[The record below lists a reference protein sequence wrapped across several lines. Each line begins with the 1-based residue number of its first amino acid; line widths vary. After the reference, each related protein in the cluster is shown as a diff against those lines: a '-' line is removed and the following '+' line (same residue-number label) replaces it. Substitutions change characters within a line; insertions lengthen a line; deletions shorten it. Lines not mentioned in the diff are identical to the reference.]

1 MSNDVKND
9 LLVLEDYWIE
19 KLGTAFPLG
28 LNDKKKGTGNISQDR
43 KVNYFS
49 GQITRYKRGR
59 GSRKKKRKSK
69 KSMATIQSDICRL
82 KDCLISSDHSL
93 YKTLKSY
100 SLPDL
105 DTLYSMS
112 QNNSGLIYNVCS
124 SFCSTF
130 SPKHQ
135 ENNSSKS
142 SKREFIV
149 IPFDC
154 KFIDNLHLKSIFS
167 DTSIIDLLPNLIKTF
182 APLQIF
188 YKYNDPISLPICNYA
203 SFLKNLTISDVK
215 SILDNPCD
223 CASSPFNY
231 APHGHIVTGNL
242 DIVDNVELREVLS
255 YGCKYRIPVSKS
267 PDVIYMSINEA
278 VNNFIKSK
286 SRKYSQKETA
296 FDNWKEK
303 VLSVISN
310 RITFYEKK
318 YPEIFDTK
326 DNILEKDDVKRYLK
340 TLKSKYI
347 ICSIDKASC
356 NFSFICKKFYIQTLV
371 KELGFNNIT
380 LDCIGN
386 DTYKPCSEDESFH
399 VNQISETLL
408 ERFNIVVEDNNLRLA
423 RIFWNPKLH
432 KNPYKARFI
441 AGARFCVTKQLNVQV
456 NSCLKLLRGYFKKY
470 CDAIFNNSGIN
481 MFWSI
486 DSSNEFLDTIK
497 NTDVYNIQVY
507 DFTTLYTR
515 LDLIEVE
522 TMINEVIDLIFSDRN
537 KYICISKRDNDTCFF
552 SNKTYDS
559 HINFSREDLKEA
571 VKIIIYNTY
580 VVFAGIVFI
589 QTKGIPM
596 GGNSSSPIA
605 DLTVGKKEFNYMK
618 KLLKEKKLGLA
629 KLLSNNKRYVDDLAT
644 INYLYFHNI
653 IKDIYPQS
661 LEMERAGDNNKQIN
675 YLDLNINIT
684 NEGLAISV
692 YNKTDDFNFHVVSLT
707 FPHSNIPLEV
717 GYNVFFSQV
726 LRYGNVCTSL
736 DIFNSHL
743 HKIYTILIDR
753 GYDRLILIKNIRRC
767 LRKYNTVFRKF
778 GITDDCIVIDN
789 LP

>member
-1 MSNDVKND
+1 M
-9 LLVLEDYWIE
+9 LLGYHNGFI
-19 KLGTAFPLG
+19 KLL
-28 LNDKKKGTGNISQDR
+28 LNNG
-43 KVNYFS
+43 
-49 GQITRYKRGR
+49 
-59 GSRKKKRKSK
+59 
-69 KSMATIQSDICRL
+69 
-82 KDCLISSDHSL
+82 
-93 YKTLKSY
+93 
-100 SLPDL
+100 
-105 DTLYSMS
+105 
-112 QNNSGLIYNVCS
+112 
-124 SFCSTF
+124 
-130 SPKHQ
+130 
-135 ENNSSKS
+135 
-142 SKREFIV
+142 
-149 IPFDC
+149 
-154 KFIDNLHLKSIFS
+154 
-167 DTSIIDLLPNLIKTF
+167 
-182 APLQIF
+182 
-188 YKYNDPISLPICNYA
+188 
-203 SFLKNLTISDVK
+203 
-215 SILDNPCD
+215 
-223 CASSPFNY
+223 
-231 APHGHIVTGNL
+231 
-242 DIVDNVELREVLS
+242 
-255 YGCKYRIPVSKS
+255 
-267 PDVIYMSINEA
+267 
-278 VNNFIKSK
+278 FIKSK
-286 SRKYSQKETA
+286 SKKYRQKETA

-318 YPEIFDTK
+318 CPEIFDSK
-326 DNILEKDDVKRYLK
+326 DNILEKEDVKRNLK
-340 TLKSKYI
+340 SLKSKYI
-347 ICSIDKASC
+347 ICSIDKASG
-356 NFSFICKKFYIQTLV
+356 NFSFICTKFYVQTLV
-371 KELGFNNIT
+371 KELGFDNIT

-386 DTYKPCSEDESFH
+386 DTYKPCSEDESFF
-399 VNQISETLL
+399 VNQISETLQ
-408 ERFNIVVEDNNLRLA
+408 EKFNIVVEDNNLRLA

-456 NSCLKLLRGYFKKY
+456 NSCLKLLRQYFKKY

-486 DSSNEFLDTIK
+486 DSSDDFLDSIK
-497 NTDVYNIQVY
+497 STDVYNIQVY

-522 TMINEVIDLIFSDRN
+522 TMINEVIDLIFSERN
-537 KYICISKRDNDTCFF
+537 KYICISKRDHDTCFF

-559 HINFSREDLKEA
+559 HIHFDQDDLKEA
-571 VKIIIYNTY
+571 VKLIIYNTY
-580 VVFAGIVFI
+580 IVFGGIVFI

-605 DLTVGKKEFNYMK
+605 DLTVGKKEYNYMK

-629 KLLSNNKRYVDDLAT
+629 KLLSSNKRYVDDLAT

-717 GYNVFFSQV
+717 GYNVFFSQI
-726 LRYGNVCTSL
+726 LRYGNICTSL
-736 DIFNSHL
+736 DIFNPHL

-767 LRKYNTVFRKF
+767 FRKYNTVFRKF
-778 GITDDCIVIDN
+778 GISDDCIIIEN